1 MARFSATKFNDEAR
15 TSLIKGAKEV
25 WRAVS
30 TTLGARGRNVVIWKY
45 HVTKVIHD
53 GVNTAKEII
62 PKDPF
67 ENAGAY
73 ILKQAGQRQVKI
85 VESGVNPMALRV
97 GLEKGRD
104 ILVGEIKKLS
114 TPLKTKEQKIQIATI
129 SSEDAALGKLI
140 GETWHEAG
148 DDGVVTLEDSVGPEA
163 FVEHEEG
170 MKIDSGYRVEYFV
183 TNPENMTAN
192 VSKTRVL
199 VTDYK
204 LDNVQEILTLL
215 QDFTA
220 KKQNSLVVIAEN
232 IEGSVLASLVQ
243 TKLKGG

>member
-85 VESGVNPMALRV
+85 VGDGTTVAIVLGYAIASEALKIVESGVNPMSLRS

-104 ILVGEIKKLS
+104 ILIDEIKKLAV
-114 TPLKTKEQKIQIATI
+114 PLKTRQQKIEIATI
-129 SSEDAALGKLI
+129 SSGDEKLGELI
-140 GETWHEAG
+140 GDTWDKAG
-148 DDGVVTLEDSVGPEA
+148 VDGG
-163 FVEHEEG
+163 
-170 MKIDSGYRVEYFV
+170 
-183 TNPENMTAN
+183 
-192 VSKTRVL
+192 
-199 VTDYK
+199 
-204 LDNVQEILTLL
+204 
-215 QDFTA
+215 
-220 KKQNSLVVIAEN
+220 
-232 IEGSVLASLVQ
+232 
-243 TKLKGG
+243 